1 MWTIGDDDQTTQ
13 STPAVTRPDCPGCG
27 EPDLHG
33 DDFCHECGHAFAHF
47 GSVDEMVDEA
57 ERGMA
62 CPMCGAGELQSL
74 EYGRTQCD
82 SCGYTLRDEG

>member
-1 MWTIGDDDQTTQ
+1 MWTIGDDDRSAAQTQ
-13 STPAVTRPDCPGCG
+13 SRPDYPGCG

-47 GSVDEMVDEA
+47 GSADHTIA
-57 ERGMA
+57 EHGTS
-62 CPMCGAGELQSL
+62 CPSCASGELATL

-82 SCGYTLRDEG
+82 SCGYTVRDEG